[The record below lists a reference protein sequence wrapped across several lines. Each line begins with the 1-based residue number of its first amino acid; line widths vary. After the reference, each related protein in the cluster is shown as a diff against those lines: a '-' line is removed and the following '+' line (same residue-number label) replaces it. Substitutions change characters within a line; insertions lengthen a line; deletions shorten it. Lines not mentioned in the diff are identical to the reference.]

1 MLANAGNTLTNS
13 SSRSSC
19 QTSPGGDIIHIIQYP
34 NLGARLGF
42 APEDIVADSNN
53 TLDNILLYE
62 MQKLQEVG
70 YRDMRVVNSTYTTV
84 NLDLSK
90 ATACS

>member
-1 MLANAGNTLTNS
+1 
-13 SSRSSC
+13 
-19 QTSPGGDIIHIIQYP
+19 
-34 NLGARLGF
+34 
-42 APEDIVADSNN
+42 
-53 TLDNILLYE
+53 

-90 ATACS
+90 ATAALNGNDGGDDNDSNSNTTITL